1 MQQIIFFFIRNKNFL
16 LFAVLFV
23 VSVALTIQTHN
34 YHNNKFISSANFF
47 TGGIYTFKNNIS
59 DYLTLGKENEQLL
72 QENLMLRKKLEQFKE
87 TVVFEKLDSSFLP
100 NKFEYFTAR
109 VINNNYSKT
118 KNQLTLDKGSKDSIK
133 IDLGVISSKGIVGIV
148 SDVSENYATV
158 QSILNTQSRI
168 NAKHKNS
175 GHFGSLKWDTKN
187 PNVVQLIDI
196 PRLATLEKGDTIVT
210 GGRSTIFPE
219 GILIGTVKDFH
230 LDNDDNYY
238 YVNVNLFNDM
248 TGLEHVYLI
257 ENNDAAEIIEL
268 EKRVEDEEQ

>member
-23 VSVALTIQTHN
+23 ISVALTIQTHN

-148 SDVSENYATV
+148 SNVSENYATV

-196 PRLATLEKGDTIVT
+196 PRLATLKKGDTIVT

-238 YVNVNLFNDM
+238 YVNVDLFNDM

-268 EKRVEDEEQ
+268 EKGVEDEEQ

>member
-1 MQQIIFFFIRNKNFL
+1 MQHIIFFFIRNKNFL

-23 VSVALTIQTHN
+23 ISVALTIQTHN

-148 SDVSENYATV
+148 SNVSENYATV

-196 PRLATLEKGDTIVT
+196 PRLATLKKGDTIVT

-238 YVNVNLFNDM
+238 YVNVDLFNDM

-268 EKRVEDEEQ
+268 EKGVEDEEQ